1 METSKWIHWAW
12 QVQVQVHVVSLG
24 WRIFSLLLKLMVNDC
39 CCCRRRRECCLP
51 SRYVW
56 KRVKARKAQ
65 IMVVL
70 SATTSTATAAHKVD
84 QFYALLCLIIW
95 AISETTATAN
105 CCSRSLS
112 LATCCCCR
120 RRHRQF
126 KANFTLTSSSSTF
139 SIGIFYLST
148 CLLKLHQRSLSLS
161 PYIYFRRLPFNV
173 CLLRFRFILR
183 FRFGLKQ
190 GEKRRKMKK
199 WNNSA
204 RKWRFELSWSRARWR
219 LKLPL
224 LRYARMKPPSSKWDL
239 FPLL

>member
-112 LATCCCCR
+112 LLLPAAAAAAAT
-120 RRHRQF
+120 
-126 KANFTLTSSSSTF
+126 ANSKPTSHSLQAPQPSQLAYFIS
-139 SIGIFYLST
+139 
-148 CLLKLHQRSLSLS
+148 LLV
-161 PYIYFRRLPFNV
+161 F
-173 CLLRFRFILR
+173 
-183 FRFGLKQ
+183 
-190 GEKRRKMKK
+190 
-199 WNNSA
+199 
-204 RKWRFELSWSRARWR
+204 
-219 LKLPL
+219 
-224 LRYARMKPPSSKWDL
+224 
-239 FPLL
+239 